1 MSSTTSKL
9 EQQTATPPPHILVAN
24 DSADQAMQALQN
36 QWFNV
41 IVAALGLNNQT
52 FQLVEAT
59 DPLPNTTKD
68 LSDFFNNIP
77 PASLTQVYSAGG
89 ANQFFSDYGGVIK
102 NLRNQD
108 SGQFDS
114 DMGDYSSQWD
124 AYLATK
130 PSPTI
135 PAGGML
141 ALFSQ
146 WADMNIPD
154 PGQAA
159 TCKSDYVQ
167 LQNGI
172 VPTALNAYFGFTP
185 TSGQLFDKTIK
196 DLKDAIVG
204 GASRTISFDSTKA
217 SSDVSSA
224 WSQSSSGGLFGLF
237 GSSSSSSSYSAKFSS
252 SNVTIQ
258 GTIQKSISFSA
269 DPLGWYSSAAMS
281 LAFGTKDNT
290 VWKPGQSPTWE
301 TTFGSDGNMQRLTSE
316 LVVADGID
324 MIVTSDASYS
334 SDEQAAMTSS
344 GGFGCWPF
352 YSSHSPSGSESKA
365 TFTSSGQ
372 MSFPISL
379 PLGNPFILG
388 VNVTPVSQSLAG
400 KFAALQTALLRHR

>member
-1 MSSTTSKL
+1 MSYTTSKSA
-9 EQQTATPPPHILVAN
+9 QQAVAQPPHILVAD
-24 DSADQAMQALQN
+24 DSGDQAVQTLQN
-36 QWFNV
+36 QWYNV

-59 DPLPNTTKD
+59 DPLPNTTQN

-77 PASLTQVYSAGG
+77 PASLTQIYSAGG
-89 ANQFFSDYGGVIK
+89 TNQFYSDYGGVIK
-102 NLRNQD
+102 NLKSQD

-114 DMGDYSSQWD
+114 DMGDYDSQWN
-124 AYLATK
+124 AYLATN
-130 PSPTI
+130 PTV

-146 WADMNIPD
+146 WADMHIPD

-159 TCKSDYVQ
+159 TCKADYAQ

-172 VPTALNAYFGFTP
+172 VITALTAYLGFTP
-185 TSGQLFDKTIK
+185 PAPGQLFDKTIK

-204 GASRTISFDSTKA
+204 GASRTINFDSRNA

-224 WSQSSSGGLFGLF
+224 WSQSSSDGLFGLF
-237 GSSSSSSSYSAKFSS
+237 GSSSSSSTYSAKFSS

-258 GTIQKSISFSA
+258 GTIQRAISFSA

-281 LAFGTKDNT
+281 LAYSTQDNT
-290 VWKPGQSPTWE
+290 VWKPGQSPTWA
-301 TTFGSDGNMQRLTSE
+301 TTFGPNGNMQRLATE

-324 MIVTSDASYS
+324 VTVTSDAVYS
-334 SDEQAAMTSS
+334 SDEQAAMQSN

-352 YSSHSPSGSESKA
+352 YSSNSSSGSSSQV
-365 TFTSSGQ
+365 TFSSSGQ
-372 MSFPISL
+372 MSVRASL

-388 VNVTPVSQSLAG
+388 VNVTPIGRSLAG
-400 KFAALQTALLRHR
+400 RLAALQTALLRHR